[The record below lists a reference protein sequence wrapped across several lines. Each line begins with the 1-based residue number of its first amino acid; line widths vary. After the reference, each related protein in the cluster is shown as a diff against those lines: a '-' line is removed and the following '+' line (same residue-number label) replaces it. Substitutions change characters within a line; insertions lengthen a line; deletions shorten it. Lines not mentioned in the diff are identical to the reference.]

1 MENNII
7 RFVQEHPGKIIG
19 GLVGLILAVLFVIF
33 GFWKGLF
40 IILSILAGIYLG
52 GKAENNEGFRN
63 FLDRFPFL
71 RERF

>member
-1 MENNII
+1 MENNIFS
-7 RFVQEHPGKIIG
+7 FVQENPGKVIG
-19 GLVGLILAVLFVIF
+19 GLVGLVMAVLFVIF

-40 IILSILAGIYLG
+40 IILSVLAGIYIG
-52 GKAENNEGFRN
+52 AKAEKNEGFRN